1 MLKSYQELKVWQRA
15 HELTLKTYQVTQQ
28 FPKEERF
35 GLTSQIRRSAVSTPA
50 NIAEGYGRKHTKEY
64 IQMLYISQGSLEETK
79 YHFLLSRDLR
89 YLKND
94 QYKKLIDLS
103 EEVGRMLRGLIKSLE
118 RIKTKSRR

>member
-1 MLKSYQELKVWQRA
+1 MLKSYQELKVWQKS
-15 HELTLKTYQVTQQ
+15 HELVLKTYQATQE

-35 GLTSQIRRSAVSTPA
+35 GLTSQVRRSAVSTPA

-79 YHFLLSRDLR
+79 YYLLLSRDLR
-89 YLKND
+89 YLENE
-94 QYKKLIDLS
+94 QYKKLVNLS

-118 RIKTKSRR
+118 KAKAKI